1 MREDRFEMGQKER
14 DRLKILH
21 EAQQGQITQKQA
33 GEQLAMSERQ
43 VRRLLQRMRKQG
55 DRAVIHG
62 LRGRASNRR
71 VEAAVETR
79 GIAELRRDECRDF
92 GPTFASEHLARRF
105 GMTVGRDTVRKWM
118 MRAGLWK
125 PRKRTLAV
133 VHQWRQRRA
142 CAGELVQWDT
152 SVHGWLENR
161 GPRLYLIAMI
171 DDASSQVW
179 ARFAVQDTA
188 SENMRVLWGYLERYG
203 RPLEFY
209 TDKAA
214 MFEVTAKRN
223 ETSKGQEWNPTQITR
238 ALAELGIHRSSAHSP
253 QAKGR
258 IERFFE
264 TAQNRLVKGLRLAGA
279 STLEQANDFLDQQF
293 LPEWKARWTVPPS
306 NSTDAHRPLQKP
318 DNVPAALSHV
328 ETRRIGNDYTFQLQG
343 QQYQIA
349 RTSARIGMRGK
360 ALRVEARLDG
370 SIAARWEGEYLEI
383 SRCESVPRSGETDQ
397 PAATARKDHNRGG
410 RSAWMKN
417 FSVANRN
424 TIGKMV
430 G

>member
-1 MREDRFEMGQKER
+1 MGQEER

-21 EAQQGQITQKQA
+21 EAQKGQITQKQA
-33 GEQLAMSERQ
+33 GEQLAITERQ
-43 VRRLLQRMRKQG
+43 VRRLMRRFREDG

-71 VEAAVETR
+71 MEAAAEAR
-79 GIAELRRDECRDF
+79 GIQELRREECRDF
-92 GPTFASEHLARRF
+92 GPTFASEHLAHRL
-105 GMTVGRDTVRKWM
+105 GIVVGRDTVRKWM
-118 MRAGLWK
+118 TRAGLWK
-125 PRKRTLAV
+125 PRKRTLATV
-133 VHQWRQRRA
+133 RQWRQRRP
-142 CAGELVQWDT
+142 CTGELVQWDT
-152 SVHGWLENR
+152 SVHDWLEGR

-171 DDASSQVW
+171 DDASSRVW
-179 ARFAVQDTA
+179 ARFAAQDTA
-188 SENMRVLWGYLERYG
+188 CENMRVLWGYLERYG

-223 ETSKGQEWNPTQITR
+223 ETSAGQEWKPTQITR

-279 STLEQANDFLDQQF
+279 STLGQANDFLDRQF
-293 LPEWKARWTVPPS
+293 FPEWKARWTIEPS
-306 NSTDAHRPLQKP
+306 NCTDAHRPLLELH
-318 DNVPAALSHV
+318 NLAASLSHV
-328 ETRRIGNDYTFQLQG
+328 EARRIGNDYTFQLQG
-343 QQYQIA
+343 QRYQIA
-349 RTSARIGMRGK
+349 RGSARVGMK
-360 ALRVEARLDG
+360 AKPLRVEARLDG
-370 SIAARWEGEYLEI
+370 TIAARWEGEYLEI
-383 SRCESVPRSGETDQ
+383 ALCQSTPQSSEAGI
-397 PAATARKDHNRGG
+397 PAPPVRKDYNRGG